1 MAVSVGA
8 AMRKAVAVGW
18 MATGRRALCTAGP
31 ALGSAA
37 VPGPPPDR
45 RRVPSVTSVQDL
57 AQLMATET
65 GRTRIGNAHLTTAI
79 DHATSDDLELLQGLL
94 ATFVDRNKEVKRDV
108 ADDIVRRFIIEGG
121 AAAAAEMVTDK
132 LKYGLFPS
140 QPAYVE
146 LLKAATDNDLAGSAK
161 IAVFERMILDTEAAS
176 PPAECFAILSDIV
189 EAGERPAATAA
200 SQYLLA
206 AASDGEEV
214 TEAQLARARAAED
227 ALALLRAV
235 TKRQYDQVA
244 PSIRKMTTTLPEVW
258 GSLLPREALAEV
270 ASWVAAGPA
279 ADTDVAEVVD
289 EDEGAEGDVRLLPS
303 QLHADV
309 ADALARLEAAGV
321 SWVDVSDDGGEDD
334 EAT

>member
-1 MAVSVGA
+1 MPYFA
-8 AMRKAVAVGW
+8 ALFCINQSLSCRHIEERKDSLLNLTCGDSC
-18 MATGRRALCTAGP
+18 LFSP
-31 ALGSAA
+31 LG
-37 VPGPPPDR
+37 
-45 RRVPSVTSVQDL
+45 Q
-57 AQLMATET
+57 
-65 GRTRIGNAHLTTAI
+65 
-79 DHATSDDLELLQGLL
+79 
-94 ATFVDRNKEVKRDV
+94 
-108 ADDIVRRFIIEGG
+108 
-121 AAAAAEMVTDK
+121 
-132 LKYGLFPS
+132 
-140 QPAYVE
+140 
-146 LLKAATDNDLAGSAK
+146 
-161 IAVFERMILDTEAAS
+161 
-176 PPAECFAILSDIV
+176 
-189 EAGERPAATAA
+189 A

-309 ADALARLEAAGV
+309 ADALAGLEAAGV